1 MREPLVSRAL
11 KIILYIM
18 FAAGILGT
26 ITLPWMID
34 TYARILYDAYYL
46 QEGYRRFI
54 VTFLTIAAVL
64 VLWVIRE
71 MLCILRSVPLDPFV
85 MRNVIILRR
94 IGILLAALAVIFFL
108 KCLYYATFLTMACG
122 FLFVVCGL
130 FAFTLC
136 NLFRQAVVFK
146 EENDLT
152 I

>member
-11 KIILYIM
+11 KISLYII
-18 FAAGILGT
+18 FAVGVCGT

-34 TYARILYDAYYL
+34 SYMRILYDAYYI

-54 VTFLTIAAVL
+54 IAFLMLSASIVL
-64 VLWVIRE
+64 VIVWEMIR
-71 MLCILRSVPLDPFV
+71 ILRSVPIDPFV
-85 MRNVIILRR
+85 MRNVKILRQ
-94 IGILLAALAVIFFL
+94 IGLLLILLAVMFFL
-108 KCLYYATFLTMACG
+108 KCLYYVTFLTMACG
-122 FLFVVCGL
+122 CMFVVCGL